1 MVTHSSILDWRIPWT
16 GACQGLETGVSRVGH
31 DLATKEREREIKYL
45 LSISYV
51 LDTMLG
57 AGNKDEQDIVPVL
70 IGLTAHWRR
79 QTSEEGNIKKSG
91 KHSGC
96 PLSRVGS

>member
-1 MVTHSSILDWRIPWT
+1 ML
-16 GACQGLETGVSRVGH
+16 G
-31 DLATKEREREIKYL
+31 
-45 LSISYV
+45 
-51 LDTMLG
+51 TMLG

-79 QTSEEGNIKKSG
+79 QTSGEGNIKKSG

>member
-1 MVTHSSILDWRIPWT
+1 MLGTI
-16 GACQGLETGVSRVGH
+16 
-31 DLATKEREREIKYL
+31 
-45 LSISYV
+45 
-51 LDTMLG
+51 LG